1 MPQTQP
7 LPFPQR
13 PEDRLRLAL
22 RDLEAALDDQARA
35 VAEFRAD
42 LGVLGQAL
50 GALQDGLHTYRG
62 RLAECQ
68 LDLAELR
75 DEALKL
81 ERTAGG
87 WAAPG

>member
-1 MPQTQP
+1 MAQPHP

-22 RDLEAALDDQARA
+22 RDLESALDMQAKA
-35 VAEFRAD
+35 VADFRAD

-50 GALQDGLHTYRG
+50 GSLQDGLHSYRG

-75 DEALKL
+75 DEAQKL
-81 ERTAGG
+81 ERTAMG
-87 WAAPG
+87 WAP

>member
-1 MPQTQP
+1 MAEPHT

-22 RDLEAALDDQARA
+22 RDLEAALDEQAKA
-35 VAEFRAD
+35 VADFRAD

-50 GALQDGLHTYRG
+50 GSLREGLHTFRG

-75 DEALKL
+75 DEAQRL
-81 ERTAGG
+81 ERTAEG
-87 WAAPG
+87 WAR

>member
-1 MPQTQP
+1 MPQPHP

-13 PEDRLRLAL
+13 PGDRLRLAL
-22 RDLEAALDDQARA
+22 RDLEAALDGQARA
-35 VAEFRAD
+35 VAGFRAD

-50 GALQDGLHTYRG
+50 GSLETGLHNYRG

-75 DEALKL
+75 DEARKL
-81 ERTAGG
+81 ERTAAG
-87 WAAPG
+87 WAG